1 MVHFAI
7 YFVSVH
13 KTQKKR
19 ARKLKIYI
27 HSKKT
32 NKFVEKRR
40 KSRENEEQRGTIGNR
55 RIDFIDQS
63 FVRTDSLAF
72 LRTSQETN
80 FRLGGL
86 SINN

>member
-1 MVHFAI
+1 M
-7 YFVSVH
+7 
-13 KTQKKR
+13 QKKR

-27 HSKKT
+27 HSNKT

-55 RIDFIDQS
+55 RVDFIDQS